1 MLYLVVGNDLFF
13 LIFHEFSCYYRLMK
27 LVKFATQVDFKVLK
41 ELRSFAKES
50 EKSISKIVTDAI
62 SEYLNKARLRP
73 AFKNAMT
80 DVLEENK
87 ELLEKLAK

>member
-1 MLYLVVGNDLFF
+1 
-13 LIFHEFSCYYRLMK
+13 MK